1 MKTIKGAI
9 QLKKEMLDNF
19 IEYNEERLTK
29 RVIFKEGGSTVFVLN
44 FMPNQILPA
53 HKHPGSNVYLHVLT
67 GAGTFTVD
75 EQEVKVKKN
84 DCLVINGEETLSF
97 VNDGSEN
104 VSLYVTLTKI
114 PDERYAQDV

>member
-1 MKTIKGAI
+1 M
-9 QLKKEMLDNF
+9 KKEMLDSF

-44 FMPNQILPA
+44 FMPNQQLPA
-53 HKHPGSNVYLHVLT
+53 HKHPGSNVYLLVLA
-67 GAGTFTVD
+67 GEGTFTID

-84 DCLVINGEETLSF
+84 DCLVCNGEETLSF

-114 PDERYAQDV
+114 PEERYAEDV

>member
-1 MKTIKGAI
+1 M
-9 QLKKEMLDNF
+9 KKEMLNHF

-29 RVIFKEGGSTVFVLN
+29 RVIFKEGGSTVFMLN
-44 FMPNQILPA
+44 FMPNQALPA
-53 HKHPGSNVYLHVLT
+53 HKHPGSNVYLLVLS
-67 GAGTFTVD
+67 GEGTFTID
-75 EQEVKVKKN
+75 EQDVKVKKN
-84 DCLVINGEETLSF
+84 DVIVCNGEENLSF

>member
-1 MKTIKGAI
+1 
-9 QLKKEMLDNF
+9 LKKEMLNHF

-29 RVIFKEGGSTVFVLN
+29 RVIFKEGGSTVFMLN
-44 FMPNQILPA
+44 FMPNQELPA
-53 HKHPGSNVYLHVLT
+53 HKHPGSNVYLLVLS
-67 GAGTFTVD
+67 GEGTFTID
-75 EQEVKVKKN
+75 EQEIKVKK
-84 DCLVINGEETLSF
+84 DDVIVCNGEENLSF